1 MVEGAPERR
10 LTVIV
15 AIDVAGYSRLMG
27 NDEEGTLAALNA
39 HRDTMMPMMADHG
52 GRLVSQAGD
61 GLLLEFSS
69 VVQAVKCAMEMQ
81 AAMAAR
87 NAHIPDEKKMAF
99 RMGINLGDVLV
110 AGDDIFGDGVNVAA
124 RIEALA
130 EPGGICISR
139 TVRDNVR
146 DRLDIALDDMGD
158 VAVKNIARPVRVFRV
173 LADGQKV
180 SAPAKRPSALKASL
194 ATAALVL
201 AVAAAGGAWWW
212 QTSPYPASHANT
224 TPTFSGKPSIAVLPF
239 NNMSGDPGQDHF
251 ADGMTEDLITDL
263 SKVSGLFVVARNS
276 SFA

>member
-1 MVEGAPERR
+1 M
-10 LTVIV
+10 
-15 AIDVAGYSRLMG
+15 
-27 NDEEGTLAALNA
+27 
-39 HRDTMMPMMADHG
+39 
-52 GRLVSQAGD
+52 SQAGD

-87 NAHIPDEKKMAF
+87 NAQIPDEKKVAF
-99 RMGINLGDVLV
+99 RMGINLGNVLV
-110 AGDDIFGDGVNVAA
+110 AGADIFGDGVNVAA

-158 VAVKNIARPVRVFRV
+158 VAVKNIARSERVFRV